1 MSVYIDMDTYIYI
14 YVCACV
20 CVCMYTTLPTL
31 KLSVCVCVC
40 WRIHVRLYRHVYNLA
55 NVEIED
61 VRHPALAIAP
71 ARKET

>member
-1 MSVYIDMDTYIYI
+1 VAHPCPSISIWI
-14 YVCACV
+14 SI
-20 CVCMYTTLPTL
+20 
-31 KLSVCVCVC
+31 SVCVCVC
-40 WRIHVRLYRHVYNLA
+40 VCVCVYVCVHVYNLA